1 MLMHASSTIDM
12 AVVISKH
19 KTSNPPSKT
28 RLFKKAGIH
37 RGL

>member
-1 MLMHASSTIDM
+1 MLMHASSRADK
-12 AVVISKH
+12 AVVVSKH